1 VTAKERRIRTGAGI
15 AVPILLGW
23 MIAFALKIHYATI
36 WGPVAAFSFTGFLIA
51 GAFVGR
57 GLLRRLRG
65 IRRRLTWEPLVFWA
79 ACNGI
84 AVNQTSAVLGVR
96 YQRIGIVVSLV
107 LALLAL
113 AAKSQDTVGADAGG
127 APSGRA

>member
-1 VTAKERRIRTGAGI
+1 MTAKERRIRMGAGI
-15 AVPILLGW
+15 AVPILLSW

-36 WGPVAAFSFTGFLIA
+36 WGPIAAFSFTGFLIA

-57 GLLRRLRG
+57 GLLRRVRG

>member
-1 VTAKERRIRTGAGI
+1 MTAKERRIRTGAGI

-57 GLLRRLRG
+57 GLLRRVRG

>member
-1 VTAKERRIRTGAGI
+1 MTAKERRIRTGAGI
-15 AVPILLGW
+15 AVLILLSW

-36 WGPVAAFSFTGFLIA
+36 WGPVAAFSFTGFLVA

-57 GLLRRLRG
+57 GLLRRVRG

-84 AVNQTSAVLGVR
+84 VVNQTNAVLGVR
-96 YQRIGIVVSLV
+96 YQRIGIVVSVV

-127 APSGRA
+127 APSGRS

>member
-65 IRRRLTWEPLVFWA
+65 IRRRLTWEPLVFCA

>member
-57 GLLRRLRG
+57 GLLRRVRG

>member
-36 WGPVAAFSFTGFLIA
+36 WGPIAAFSFTGFLIA

-57 GLLRRLRG
+57 GLLRRVRG

-84 AVNQTSAVLGVR
+84 AVNQTNAVLGVR

>member
-1 VTAKERRIRTGAGI
+1 MGAGI
-15 AVPILLGW
+15 AVPILLSW

-36 WGPVAAFSFTGFLIA
+36 WGPIAAFSFTGFLIA

-57 GLLRRLRG
+57 GLLRRVRG

-84 AVNQTSAVLGVR
+84 AVNQTNAVLGVR
-96 YQRIGIVVSLV
+96 YQRIGIVVSVV

-113 AAKSQDTVGADAGG
+113 AAKSQDTVGAGAGG

>member
-1 VTAKERRIRTGAGI
+1 MTAKERRIRTGAGI

-36 WGPVAAFSFTGFLIA
+36 WGPIAAFSFTGFLIA

-57 GLLRRLRG
+57 GLLRRVRG